1 MRDYYGSGEKNLSD
15 FVDTDLVGYV
25 SLTFHNSRIHI
36 IYCRLLQVSFVAHEF
51 TTLFKK
57 PRHGRTE
64 RSITKKNNNNIMAEE
79 TTTESITT
87 EVAALSIPE
96 DGAAEEAPPATST
109 STASASTPTSG
120 TKVQQDEALTLTEE
134 DEGER
139 GELESDVRSKDAKI
153 SGLDKLRMEK
163 EQELESLQ
171 KEFDAEQLLQMKES
185 ILHRI
190 EVERLKRQTK
200 AVEERLTVLEKDMQ
214 NKDAIRE
221 YAELIKSVA
230 PKGGNV
236 DSQYV
241 MKLQSQLAK
250 AVKRMDAT
258 SHQMTQ
264 LEHSCEEV
272 VNSLKKEIG
281 DIVQDRCRTELEL
294 KKQLQLLEEQK
305 KEIQSEYDD
314 RILHNQQELE
324 RLKEKVTVEVTLDD
338 LEQKLEE
345 TEEKLMKLNNTHEMH
360 ERIIEELKNIAG
372 DESDASDAEETKD

>member
-1 MRDYYGSGEKNLSD
+1 M
-15 FVDTDLVGYV
+15 
-25 SLTFHNSRIHI
+25 
-36 IYCRLLQVSFVAHEF
+36 
-51 TTLFKK
+51 
-57 PRHGRTE
+57 TE
-64 RSITKKNNNNIMAEE
+64 EVK
-79 TTTESITT
+79 TESITKHA
-87 EVAALSIPE
+87 AALSVQE
-96 DGAAEEAPPATST
+96 DTVATTT
-109 STASASTPTSG
+109 SS
-120 TKVQQDEALTLTEE
+120 TKVQQDEPLALTEE

-139 GELESDVRSKDAKI
+139 GKLESNVRAKDADI
-153 SGLDKLRMEK
+153 SGLEKLRVEK
-163 EQELESLQ
+163 QEELESLQ
-171 KEFDAEQLLQMKES
+171 KELDSERLLQMKES

-241 MKLQSQLAK
+241 MKLQSQLGK

-281 DIVQDRCRTELEL
+281 DIVEDRCRTELEL
-294 KKQLQLLEEQK
+294 KKQLDLLEEQK
-305 KEIQSEYDD
+305 KDIQSEYDD
-314 RILHNQQELE
+314 RILLNQQELE
-324 RLKEKVTVEVTLDD
+324 RLKEKVTVEVTLED
-338 LEQKLEE
+338 LEQELEE
-345 TEEKLMKLNNTHEMH
+345 TEEKLMKLNNTHEMQ

-372 DESDASDAEETKD
+372 EEPAEDTD

>member
-1 MRDYYGSGEKNLSD
+1 M
-15 FVDTDLVGYV
+15 T
-25 SLTFHNSRIHI
+25 
-36 IYCRLLQVSFVAHEF
+36 
-51 TTLFKK
+51 
-57 PRHGRTE
+57 
-64 RSITKKNNNNIMAEE
+64 EE
-79 TTTESITT
+79 TTTESITAD
-87 EVAALSIPE
+87 VAALSIPE
-96 DGAAEEAPPATST
+96 EDEATDEASDIPMPAAPATP
-109 STASASTPTSG
+109 TPTA
-120 TKVQQDEALTLTEE
+120 KVQDEPLTLTKE

-139 GELESDVRSKDAKI
+139 GKLESDVRSKDANMFA
-153 SGLDKLRMEK
+153 LEKLRLEK
-163 EQELESLQ
+163 QQELESLQ
-171 KEFDAEQLLQMKES
+171 KELDAEHLLQMKES

-214 NKDAIRE
+214 NKEAIRE

-281 DIVQDRCRTELEL
+281 EIVGDRCRTELEL
-294 KKQLQLLEEQK
+294 RKQLELLEEQK

-314 RILHNQQELE
+314 RILLNQQELE

-338 LEQKLEE
+338 LEQELEE
-345 TEEKLMKLNNTHEMH
+345 TEEKLMKLNSTHEMQ

-372 DESDASDAEETKD
+372 DESVASDAEETKE

>member
-1 MRDYYGSGEKNLSD
+1 
-15 FVDTDLVGYV
+15 
-25 SLTFHNSRIHI
+25 
-36 IYCRLLQVSFVAHEF
+36 
-51 TTLFKK
+51 
-57 PRHGRTE
+57 
-64 RSITKKNNNNIMAEE
+64 MAEE
-79 TTTESITT
+79 AATESVTT
-87 EVAALSIPE
+87 DVAAISIEE
-96 DGAAEEAPPATST
+96 DNAVDDAPKTPST
-109 STASASTPTSG
+109 PSTPT
-120 TKVQQDEALTLTEE
+120 TKVQQDEPLTLTEE

-139 GELESDVRSKDAKI
+139 GDLENEVRSKDANI
-153 SGLDKLRMEK
+153 AGLEKLRQEK
-163 EQELESLQ
+163 QQELENLQ
-171 KEFDAEQLLQMKES
+171 KELDSERLLQMKES

-200 AVEERLTVLEKDMQ
+200 AVEERLTVLENDMQ

-250 AVKRMDAT
+250 AVERMDAT

-281 DIVQDRCRTELEL
+281 DIVEERCRTELEL
-294 KKQLQLLEEQK
+294 RKQLDLLEEQK
-305 KEIQSEYDD
+305 SEIQSEYDD
-314 RILHNQQELE
+314 RILLNQQELE

-338 LEQKLEE
+338 LEQELEE
-345 TEEKLMKLNNTHEMH
+345 TEEKLMKLNNTHEMQ

-372 DESDASDAEETKD
+372 EES

>member
-1 MRDYYGSGEKNLSD
+1 
-15 FVDTDLVGYV
+15 
-25 SLTFHNSRIHI
+25 
-36 IYCRLLQVSFVAHEF
+36 
-51 TTLFKK
+51 
-57 PRHGRTE
+57 
-64 RSITKKNNNNIMAEE
+64 MAEE
-79 TTTESITT
+79 AATESVTT
-87 EVAALSIPE
+87 DVAAISITE
-96 DGAAEEAPPATST
+96 DNAVDDAPKTPST
-109 STASASTPTSG
+109 PSTPT
-120 TKVQQDEALTLTEE
+120 TKVQQDEPLTLTEE

-139 GELESDVRSKDAKI
+139 GDLENEVRSKDANI
-153 SGLDKLRMEK
+153 AGLEKLRQEK
-163 EQELESLQ
+163 QQELENLQ
-171 KEFDAEQLLQMKES
+171 KELDSERLLQMKES

-200 AVEERLTVLEKDMQ
+200 AVEERLTVLENDMQ

-272 VNSLKKEIG
+272 VNSLKKEIS
-281 DIVQDRCRTELEL
+281 DIVEERCRTELEL
-294 KKQLQLLEEQK
+294 RKQLDLLEEK
-305 KEIQSEYDD
+305 KSEIQSEYDD
-314 RILHNQQELE
+314 RILLNQQELE

-338 LEQKLEE
+338 LEQELEE
-345 TEEKLMKLNNTHEMH
+345 TEEKLMKLNNTHEMQ

-372 DESDASDAEETKD
+372 EES

>member
-1 MRDYYGSGEKNLSD
+1 
-15 FVDTDLVGYV
+15 
-25 SLTFHNSRIHI
+25 
-36 IYCRLLQVSFVAHEF
+36 
-51 TTLFKK
+51 
-57 PRHGRTE
+57 
-64 RSITKKNNNNIMAEE
+64 MAEE
-79 TTTESITT
+79 TTTESITND
-87 EVAALSIPE
+87 VAALSIPE
-96 DGAAEEAPPATST
+96 DDKGTDAIPATQT
-109 STASASTPTSG
+109 ST
-120 TKVQQDEALTLTEE
+120 KMQQDEPLTLTED

-139 GELESDVRSKDAKI
+139 GKLESDVREKDANI
-153 SGLDKLRMEK
+153 SGLEKLRLEK
-163 EQELESLQ
+163 QQELESLQ
-171 KEFDAEQLLQMKES
+171 KEYDTERLLQMKES

-281 DIVQDRCRTELEL
+281 EIVEERCRTELEL
-294 KKQLQLLEEQK
+294 KKQLELLEEQK

-314 RILHNQQELE
+314 RILLNQQELE

-338 LEQKLEE
+338 LEQELEE
-345 TEEKLMKLNNTHEMH
+345 TEEKLMKLNSTHEMQ
-360 ERIIEELKNIAG
+360 ERIVEELKNIAG
-372 DESDASDAEETKD
+372 DGE

>member
-1 MRDYYGSGEKNLSD
+1 
-15 FVDTDLVGYV
+15 
-25 SLTFHNSRIHI
+25 
-36 IYCRLLQVSFVAHEF
+36 
-51 TTLFKK
+51 
-57 PRHGRTE
+57 
-64 RSITKKNNNNIMAEE
+64 MAEE
-79 TTTESITT
+79 AATESVTT
-87 EVAALSIPE
+87 DVAAISIEE
-96 DGAAEEAPPATST
+96 DNAVDDAPKTPST
-109 STASASTPTSG
+109 PSTPT
-120 TKVQQDEALTLTEE
+120 TKVQQDEPLTLTEE

-139 GELESDVRSKDAKI
+139 GDLENEVRSKDANI
-153 SGLDKLRMEK
+153 AGLEKLRQEK
-163 EQELESLQ
+163 QQELENLQ
-171 KEFDAEQLLQMKES
+171 KELDSERLLQMKES

-200 AVEERLTVLEKDMQ
+200 AVEERLTVLENDMQ

-281 DIVQDRCRTELEL
+281 DIVEERCRTELEL
-294 KKQLQLLEEQK
+294 RKQLDLLEEQK
-305 KEIQSEYDD
+305 SEIQSEYDD
-314 RILHNQQELE
+314 RILLNQQELE

-338 LEQKLEE
+338 LEQELEE
-345 TEEKLMKLNNTHEMH
+345 TEEKLMKLNNTHEMQ

-372 DESDASDAEETKD
+372 EES

>member
-1 MRDYYGSGEKNLSD
+1 
-15 FVDTDLVGYV
+15 
-25 SLTFHNSRIHI
+25 
-36 IYCRLLQVSFVAHEF
+36 
-51 TTLFKK
+51 
-57 PRHGRTE
+57 
-64 RSITKKNNNNIMAEE
+64 MAEE
-79 TTTESITT
+79 ATTESVTT
-87 EVAALSIPE
+87 DVAAISIEE
-96 DGAAEEAPPATST
+96 DNAVDDAPKTPST
-109 STASASTPTSG
+109 PSTPT
-120 TKVQQDEALTLTEE
+120 TKVQQDEPLTLTEE

-139 GELESDVRSKDAKI
+139 GDLENEVRSKDANI
-153 SGLDKLRMEK
+153 AGLEKLRQEK
-163 EQELESLQ
+163 QQELENLQ
-171 KEFDAEQLLQMKES
+171 KELDSERLLQMKES

-200 AVEERLTVLEKDMQ
+200 AVEERLTVLENDMQ

-281 DIVQDRCRTELEL
+281 DIVEERCRTELEL
-294 KKQLQLLEEQK
+294 RKQLDLLEEQK
-305 KEIQSEYDD
+305 SEIQSEYDD
-314 RILHNQQELE
+314 RILLNQQELE

-338 LEQKLEE
+338 LEQELEE
-345 TEEKLMKLNNTHEMH
+345 TEEKLMKLNNTHEMQ

-372 DESDASDAEETKD
+372 EES

>member
-1 MRDYYGSGEKNLSD
+1 
-15 FVDTDLVGYV
+15 
-25 SLTFHNSRIHI
+25 
-36 IYCRLLQVSFVAHEF
+36 
-51 TTLFKK
+51 
-57 PRHGRTE
+57 
-64 RSITKKNNNNIMAEE
+64 MAEE
-79 TTTESITT
+79 TTGSVTED
-87 EVAALSIPE
+87 VAELSIETTPV
-96 DGAAEEAPPATST
+96 S
-109 STASASTPTSG
+109 PTSL
-120 TKVQQDEALTLTEE
+120 TKIQQDEPLVLKEE

-139 GELESDVRSKDAKI
+139 GKLESEVRSKDANI
-153 SGLDKLRMEK
+153 SGLEKLRLEK
-163 EQELESLQ
+163 QQELEGLQ
-171 KEFDAEQLLQMKES
+171 KELDTERLLQMKES

-214 NKDAIRE
+214 NKAAIRE

-281 DIVQDRCRTELEL
+281 EIVEDRCRTELEL
-294 KKQLQLLEEQK
+294 MKQLDLLEEQK

-314 RILHNQQELE
+314 RILINQKELE
-324 RLKEKVTVEVTLDD
+324 RLKEKVTVEVTLED
-338 LEQKLEE
+338 LEQELEE
-345 TEEKLMKLNNTHEMH
+345 TEEKLMKLNNTHEMQ

-372 DESDASDAEETKD
+372 DEAAEESKE

>member
-1 MRDYYGSGEKNLSD
+1 
-15 FVDTDLVGYV
+15 
-25 SLTFHNSRIHI
+25 
-36 IYCRLLQVSFVAHEF
+36 
-51 TTLFKK
+51 
-57 PRHGRTE
+57 
-64 RSITKKNNNNIMAEE
+64 MAEE
-79 TTTESITT
+79 TTTTSITT
-87 EVAALSIPE
+87 DTAALSIRE
-96 DGAAEEAPPATST
+96 
-109 STASASTPTSG
+109 
-120 TKVQQDEALTLTEE
+120 QDEPLTLTEE

-139 GELESDVRSKDAKI
+139 GKLESDIRSKDAKI
-153 SGLDKLRMEK
+153 SGLEKLRQEK
-163 EQELESLQ
+163 HQELENLQ
-171 KEFDAEQLLQMKES
+171 KELDAERLLQMKES

-281 DIVQDRCRTELEL
+281 DIVEDRCRTELEL
-294 KKQLQLLEEQK
+294 RKQLELLDEQR

-314 RILHNQQELE
+314 RILLNQKELE

-338 LEQKLEE
+338 LEQELEE
-345 TEEKLMKLNNTHEMH
+345 TEEKLMKLNNTHEMQ

-372 DESDASDAEETKD
+372 EAEETKDE